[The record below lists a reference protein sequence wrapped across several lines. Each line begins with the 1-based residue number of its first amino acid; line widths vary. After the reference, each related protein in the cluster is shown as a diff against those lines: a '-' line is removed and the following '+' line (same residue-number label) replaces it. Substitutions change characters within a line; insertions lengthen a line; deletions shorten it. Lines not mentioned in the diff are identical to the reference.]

1 VLALLAALA
10 TAAPA
15 RAATF
20 TVSGVADGAGSCDG
34 TACTTLRAALA
45 AASKA
50 AGPDTISLP
59 DPGRLPYQVTAGP
72 LPVDS
77 EVTITGSSAAT
88 VTIQGG
94 GKSRIFNVTT
104 ASKVAISHV
113 TVKGGAATS
122 TDDGNGG
129 NILVGQGANLTL
141 DHVRVTGGTA
151 LRGGGIAM
159 QPASTLTIAQSLIDH
174 NTATF
179 ASGVTSGDAGALLS
193 VGNAKLA
200 GNVLNISDTTIAQ
213 NNASQGAGIELTNNA
228 ANQTTLNRVTIAFNS
243 GGTNELGN
251 GVSTNDAESIKIG
264 SSIIAGNTGDGVP
277 TNCDHKLTS
286 TGGNIDT
293 ATSCGFAA
301 PADKLGTD
309 PQLSTDLGAAG
320 GETPV
325 LSIPATSPAVDFA
338 PACAGED
345 QRDLTR
351 PQGKNCD
358 SGAFE
363 VDQAPQTSIT
373 NGPKPLDNST
383 TASFTFT
390 SSDPG
395 STFECNLDGTGFAAC
410 SPPQTYTN
418 LSQGAHTL
426 SVRATDPAG
435 NVDPSPATA
444 SWTIDSI
451 APNTTLT
458 PISSPTKDSTPTFAF
473 SSEAGATFE
482 CKVDSGAYGNCTSP
496 RTTAALADG
505 SHTFSVR
512 ATDAAGNTDGTPATQ
527 TFAVD
532 TAAPDTTITPI
543 SSPTKDSTPSF
554 SFSSEPGATFEC
566 KVDSGAYG
574 NCTSPFT
581 TAALSDGSHTFSVR
595 ATDAAGNTDGTPA
608 TQTFVVDTAAPDTT
622 ITPISTPTRDNTPS
636 FVFSSEPGA
645 TFECKVDTGA
655 YGNCTS
661 PRTTAALADGSH
673 TFAVRAT
680 DAAGNTDGTPATQTF
695 VVDTVAPDTTL
706 TPIATPTND
715 ATPEFAFTS
724 SEGGSTFKCLV
735 DDGALVTCS
744 SPYTVPTLSDGSHTF
759 SVFATDAAG
768 NADGTAAQQTFT
780 INTQAPTVTFVSAP
794 TGPTN
799 DTTPTLTFAS
809 SEQGS
814 SFRCRFDAEDFADC
828 VSPFTPAAPLTEGE
842 HTFDVQA
849 EDAAGNV
856 GSASRLVVI
865 DLTPPPS
872 PTVETGPS
880 GVTTDGSPSFTF
892 APSTG
897 ASAVECSLTGPG
909 QSGAFAPC
917 ASPASFSGLGPGD
930 YTFTVLARDAAGN
943 TTTSSRSFTVAVPQ
957 QSTPTPTPT
966 PTATPTPPPEPV
978 FHKTV
983 VVQPA
988 GGTVLV
994 RRKGSKTFVP
1004 LDATQ
1009 GIPLGSEVN
1018 AKHGKV
1024 ELSSVPKNGGAPQ
1037 TALFYG
1043 GIFRITQPGRITQ
1056 LQLSE
1061 KLARCA
1067 PAKAKAKASVAA
1079 AKKKRPKTRSLW
1091 GDGHG
1096 SFRTKGQYSAATVR
1110 GTKWN
1115 VRDSCAGTLTR
1126 VARGVIAVQDFV
1138 RHRTKI
1144 LRAGQRYLAKPK
1156 HRRR

>member
-159 QPASTLTIAQSLIDH
+159 QAASTLTIAQSLIDH

-527 TFAVD
+527 TFA
-532 TAAPDTTITPI
+532 
-543 SSPTKDSTPSF
+543 
-554 SFSSEPGATFEC
+554 
-566 KVDSGAYG
+566 
-574 NCTSPFT
+574 
-581 TAALSDGSHTFSVR
+581 
-595 ATDAAGNTDGTPA
+595 
-608 TQTFVVDTAAPDTT
+608 VDTAAPDTT